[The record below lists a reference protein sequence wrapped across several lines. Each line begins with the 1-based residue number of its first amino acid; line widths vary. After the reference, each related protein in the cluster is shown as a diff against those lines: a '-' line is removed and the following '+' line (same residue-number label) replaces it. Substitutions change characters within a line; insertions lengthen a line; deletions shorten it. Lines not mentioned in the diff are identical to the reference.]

1 MTRNKYIF
9 YTQEEIE
16 TYQMFRLTKFVM
28 FSVLHCEKK
37 RVFMRFALNHCI
49 FFYLHYTQ
57 YRSLP
62 GFGVVL
68 QQQRTV
74 TDFELITHHFFP
86 LSLLVALY
94 IHIYKKLEE
103 FPIKTLSKIFF
114 KKNNLI
120 LGICLRSFSGA
131 TLNYFL
137 FGSMH

>member
-1 MTRNKYIF
+1 
-9 YTQEEIE
+9 
-16 TYQMFRLTKFVM
+16 M

-37 RVFMRFALNHCI
+37 TCVYEICI
-49 FFYLHYTQ
+49 ESLHFFFYLHYTQ
-57 YRSLP
+57 HRSLP